1 MIVCIRGGS
10 LILTAS
16 TSWRSNCFQAPQEY
30 FEEGPLLRL
39 PSQSSCL
46 LRPAADRCCCCCC
59 CCCSP
64 STGWARTSAQT
75 WSGMQRRTSVADQT
89 MASLL
94 RILTRISAVVPVRT
108 SAWNGVGEEEEVG
121 SGGWCS
127 CRRRKMCSALEVLEE
142 RRPGWRGSP
151 RRRVPRSGE
160 G

>member
-94 RILTRISAVVPVRT
+94 RILTRISGEFIHGVLCIFHLLTNLYPFLQVIWNALAFHAKYCMGITCRLSSFYVP
-108 SAWNGVGEEEEVG
+108 SY
-121 SGGWCS
+121 
-127 CRRRKMCSALEVLEE
+127 
-142 RRPGWRGSP
+142 
-151 RRRVPRSGE
+151 
-160 G
+160 